1 MIRWSVLAAGAAVV
15 VGAAFVTG
23 ASIPP
28 KPSVAVE
35 KSVEVPAT
43 VLGQKTGYFNMPKVM
58 KEYKRAQ
65 LSVAKVNDDTK
76 RALAQLTGMR
86 DMFIELKTKMEQTED
101 EEQKFRIN
109 SDMRALARMIEDF
122 DRVESKKRNELAAVL
137 IPEFYD
143 EVHAVVVEMA
153 KAHGL
158 HAVLTF
164 PDAPSPAEMEM
175 PQLKEAKLKPPAC
188 QPFYLDPSV
197 DYTDELIQRLN
208 AKFVANGGK

>member
-1 MIRWSVLAAGAAVV
+1 MIRWSVLVAGAAVV

-28 KPSVAVE
+28 KPRVGVDKPLAAR
-35 KSVEVPAT
+35 AT

-65 LSVAKVNDDTK
+65 FSVAKVNDTTR
-76 RALAQLTGMR
+76 RALAHLNGMR
-86 DMFIELKTKMEQTED
+86 EMYLELKKQHEQTKDAEVKLRLS
-101 EEQKFRIN
+101 EE
-109 SDMRALARMIEDF
+109 MMALQRMVEEI
-122 DRVESKKRNELAAVL
+122 DREETKRRNQQAAVL

-153 KAHGL
+153 HAHGL
-158 HAVLTF
+158 HAVITF
-164 PDAPSPAEMEM
+164 PDAPSPAEAEM
-175 PQLKEAKLKPPAC
+175 LQLKELKLKPSAC

-208 AKFVANGGK
+208 DKFVAHGGK